1 MFGSLDVELA
11 EGLLG
16 QLQGG
21 EVKVMS
27 LLKKALLS
35 LLIVAVDGDFLQNE
49 R

>member
-27 LLKKALLS
+27 LLKKALLR